1 MKFRPSQNRFASQ
14 WRLLQQSGLRGFRLT
29 MMNRIR
35 IYHATLATLSV
46 LAYLTGE
53 LGILHA
59 WLGYGVAVVIAFR
72 LLWALS
78 GERQVGLMRFYPSF
92 DGLKLDNAFTH
103 PAVSKSL
110 LLGIAL
116 SLLAATG
123 TGIALDQGDALGLAN
138 ADLVTG
144 AYADD
149 DGLGKNGRDEE
160 GHLSE
165 AHEFFANIMLLFVGM
180 HVTYLLLFKRPL
192 AKYMLFIANGT
203 NTKRPI

>member
-1 MKFRPSQNRFASQ
+1 
-14 WRLLQQSGLRGFRLT
+14 
-29 MMNRIR
+29 MMSRIR
-35 IYHATLATLSV
+35 IYHAILAALSV

-53 LGILHA
+53 LGIIHA
-59 WLGYGVAVVIAFR
+59 WLGYGVAAVIMLR

-92 DGLKLDNAFTH
+92 EGLNLNNAFTH
-103 PAVSKSL
+103 PAISKSL

-116 SLLAATG
+116 SLIAATG
-123 TGIALDQGDALGLAN
+123 TGIALDQGDTLGLAN
-138 ADLVTG
+138 ADLLAE

-149 DGLGKNGRDEE
+149 NGLGKHGRDK
-160 GHLSE
+160 GGLLSE
-165 AHEFFANIMLLFVGM
+165 AHESFANIMLLFVGM

-192 AKYMLFIANGT
+192 AKYMLFIASGT